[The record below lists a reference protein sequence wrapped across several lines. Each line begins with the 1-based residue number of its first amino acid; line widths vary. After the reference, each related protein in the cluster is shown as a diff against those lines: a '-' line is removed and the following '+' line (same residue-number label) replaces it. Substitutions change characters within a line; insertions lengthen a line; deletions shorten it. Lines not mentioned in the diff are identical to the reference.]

1 MAVAVPSLDQLA
13 KNGGPSHEQQ
23 VNNFNTA
30 GVTRGKI
37 ATT

>member
-1 MAVAVPSLDQLA
+1 MALAVPSLDQLA
-13 KNGGPSHEQQ
+13 KNGGPSHEQ